1 VCFKND
7 LMSQGILKNI
17 IKKAF
22 TQNCK
27 KRNHLIGN
35 STKSKNE
42 NRLCDGN
49 EKLLVNLYKV
59 SSN

>member
-1 VCFKND
+1 
-7 LMSQGILKNI
+7 MSQGILKNI